1 MTEPIMGLFTFVILF
16 ITMMHFPTLMIILV
30 IWAQDYYYLD
40 GGIRNGNEI
49 NNWNLMEKYKILDD
63 PPHR

>member
-1 MTEPIMGLFTFVILF
+1 MAEPIMELFTFVILF

-40 GGIRNGNEI
+40 GGVRNGNEI

>member
-40 GGIRNGNEI
+40 GGIRNGNKI

>member
-1 MTEPIMGLFTFVILF
+1 MAEPIMELFTFVILF

-40 GGIRNGNEI
+40 GGVRNGNEI
-49 NNWNLMEKYKILDD
+49 NN
-63 PPHR
+63 

>member
-1 MTEPIMGLFTFVILF
+1 MGLFTFVILF

-30 IWAQDYYYLD
+30 QDYYYLD

-49 NNWNLMEKYKILDD
+49 NNLNLMEKYKILDD

>member
-1 MTEPIMGLFTFVILF
+1 MAEPIMELFTFVILF

-40 GGIRNGNEI
+40 GGVRNGNEI

-63 PPHR
+63 SPHR

>member
-1 MTEPIMGLFTFVILF
+1 MGLFTFVILF
-16 ITMMHFPTLMIILV
+16 ITMMHFPILMIILV

-49 NNWNLMEKYKILDD
+49 NN
-63 PPHR
+63 

>member
-1 MTEPIMGLFTFVILF
+1 MGLFIFVILF

-30 IWAQDYYYLD
+30 QDYYYLD

-49 NNWNLMEKYKILDD
+49 NNLNLMEKYKILDD

>member
-1 MTEPIMGLFTFVILF
+1 MGLFTFVILF
-16 ITMMHFPTLMIILV
+16 ITMMHFPTLMIILI

-49 NNWNLMEKYKILDD
+49 NNLNLMEKYKILDD
-63 PPHR
+63 PPYR

>member
-1 MTEPIMGLFTFVILF
+1 MGLFTFVILF
-16 ITMMHFPTLMIILV
+16 ITMMYFPTLMIILV

-49 NNWNLMEKYKILDD
+49 NN
-63 PPHR
+63 